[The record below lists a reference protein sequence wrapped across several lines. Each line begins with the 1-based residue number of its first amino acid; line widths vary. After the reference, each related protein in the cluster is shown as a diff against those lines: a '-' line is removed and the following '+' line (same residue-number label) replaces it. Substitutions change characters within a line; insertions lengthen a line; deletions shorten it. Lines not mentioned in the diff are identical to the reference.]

1 MKKVDYICDICGETI
16 NPKLRQV
23 SHWLDS
29 GASPIISSTKALSSY
44 KSFMRLKVSQ
54 IRTCDNCS
62 ERDMEVDLCDNC
74 WDKIANIILKEVKV

>member
-16 NPKLRQV
+16 DPKLRQV
-23 SHWLDS
+23 SHGLD
-29 GASPIISSTKALSSY
+29 KALSSY

-54 IRTCDNCS
+54 IRTCDNFS

>member
-16 NPKLRQV
+16 DPKLRQV
-23 SHWLDS
+23 SHGLD
-29 GASPIISSTKALSSY
+29 KALSSVSVAHFSRY